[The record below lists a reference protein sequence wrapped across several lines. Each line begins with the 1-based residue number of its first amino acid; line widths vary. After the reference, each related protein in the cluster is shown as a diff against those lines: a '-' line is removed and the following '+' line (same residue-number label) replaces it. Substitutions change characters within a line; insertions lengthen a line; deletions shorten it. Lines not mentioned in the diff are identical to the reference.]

1 MARIVLTQPLPRVQD
16 LTRSLARRGHEVLA
30 LPFTRIE
37 PRQLADLGDRLRGFQ
52 WVIAVSPAAVDA
64 LAEALGGAWPEP
76 GPRLGLIGPGSLT
89 SLRAGVLS
97 TLSEDK
103 LLHRDLP
110 PYDARSLIDLPELAD
125 PSGQSMLVVRGEG
138 GREDWIELL
147 RTRGA
152 RVETMALYD
161 RLPAEPGRAERERL
175 ATWLQHHSS
184 VFCMFTQTASI
195 GSLCALP
202 EARGLAGPGSAG
214 VALAIHERIAEEAH
228 RAGFS
233 KVRLIEPGE
242 SAIAAAIE

>member
-1 MARIVLTQPLPRVQD
+1 MARIVLTQPLPRVQE
-16 LTRSLARRGHEVLA
+16 LTRSLARRGHDVLA
-30 LPFTRIE
+30 LPFTRVA
-37 PRQLADLGDRLRGFQ
+37 PRPLSGLGDCLKRFQ

-64 LAEALGGAWPEP
+64 LAEALGGVWPQP
-76 GPRLGLIGPGSLT
+76 GPRLGLIGPGSLAT
-89 SLRAGVLS
+89 LRASALS
-97 TLSEDK
+97 TLGEDR
-103 LLHRDLP
+103 LLYRELR

-125 PSGQSMLVVRGEG
+125 PSGQSLLVLRGEG

-147 RTRGA
+147 RERGA

-161 RLPAEPGRAERERL
+161 RLPVAPGQAERERL
-175 ATWLQHHSS
+175 ATWLQHHTS
-184 VFCMFTQTASI
+184 VCCVFTQTASI

-202 EARGLAGPGSAG
+202 EARGLAGPGSAS
-214 VALAIHERIAEEAH
+214 VALAIHERIAEAAH